1 VSYQP
6 FRVYYLDGS
15 GAVMKLQLHLS
26 NLGPIK
32 HGEIELGDITLLVG
46 KPSTGKSTAMRALFY
61 SLYCPGNLIELRGYP
76 LEVRDNSFI
85 QRFAIDRE
93 KTRESY
99 KNFVRA
105 SLPEGEF
112 KLEPINVL
120 DFVLTRKLS
129 YEEKYRP
136 ISLPPMYFP
145 KICSDKDIE
154 RLRFSLGNAIYEIGV
169 NGDEGEV
176 KVEADISDVKETC
189 LKDDGTLSSLST
201 AFMEIAQERV
211 SSQYCK
217 GFIEFLRERGINGV
231 VYIPYG
237 RSLLTLQKLI
247 MQENRSSSTFSLFED
262 IIRELSIALSPP
274 FKITRPNYLT
284 EYYEGLSTYNEKIF
298 NLIKP
303 LLKGQVRYLGEK
315 LVYVEEDKIIPW
327 KYVSASIVEI
337 VSFLLS
343 VKEESLVL
351 FEEPETQLHEEL
363 QLLMSIVLYAL
374 SSFNRIVISTHSQ
387 TILYNIAHLSMLR
400 PTREELKDLFED
412 LKVKDYDALV
422 EAVEKANQ
430 KEVKVKIYHF
440 TEGEV
445 KEVSV
450 DEAVKGM
457 PGTIDVLEKEFKWFS
472 SLHSKR
478 LFGEG

>member
-1 VSYQP
+1 
-6 FRVYYLDGS
+6 
-15 GAVMKLQLHLS
+15 MS

-32 HGEIELGDITLLVG
+32 HGEIELGDITLFVG
-46 KPSTGKSTAMRALFY
+46 KPSTGKSTAMKAIFY
-61 SLYCPGNLIELRGYP
+61 SLYSPGRLIRLRRGP
-76 LEVRDNSFI
+76 LEVRDNSFL

-93 KTRESY
+93 KTEKNY
-99 KNFVRA
+99 KSFIRD

-120 DFVLTRKLS
+120 DFVLTQKLS
-129 YEEKYRP
+129 YEEEYRP
-136 ISLPPMYFP
+136 ISLPRMIFP

-154 RLRFSLGNAIYEIGV
+154 RLRSSLSNTIYKISV
-169 NGDEGEV
+169 NGDEGKVE
-176 KVEADISDVKETC
+176 VEADISDVKETC
-189 LKDDGTLSSLST
+189 LRDHGTLSSLSR
-201 AFMEIAQERV
+201 AFMKIAQERV
-211 SSQYCK
+211 SSQYCE
-217 GFIEFLRERGINGV
+217 GFNECLRKRGINGV

-237 RSLLTLQKLI
+237 RSFLALQKFI
-247 MQENRSSSTFSLFED
+247 IQEILSSSRLSLFED
-262 IIRELSIALSPP
+262 ISMVLNPP
-274 FKITRPNYLT
+274 FKITRPHYLM
-284 EYYEGLSTYNEKIF
+284 EYYRGLSTYNEKIF

-327 KYVSASIVEI
+327 EYVSASVLEI

-343 VKEESLVL
+343 VKEGSLVL

-363 QLLMSIVLYAL
+363 QLLMSVVLYAL

-400 PTREELKDLFED
+400 PTKEELKDLFED
-412 LKVKDYDALV
+412 LKVKDYDALA

-440 TEGEV
+440 TEEGEV

>member
-1 VSYQP
+1 
-6 FRVYYLDGS
+6 
-15 GAVMKLQLHLS
+15 MKLYLS

-32 HGEIELGDITLLVG
+32 HGEIELGDITLFVG
-46 KPSTGKSTAMRALFY
+46 KPSTGKSTAMKALFY
-61 SLYCPGNLIELRGYP
+61 SLYCPSRLIELRGYP
-76 LEVRDNSFI
+76 LEVRDNSFL

-93 KTRESY
+93 KTKENY
-99 KNFVRA
+99 KSFIRD

-112 KLEPINVL
+112 KLEPTNVL
-120 DFVLTRKLS
+120 DFILTQKLS

-145 KICSDKDIE
+145 EKCNDKDIE
-154 RLRFSLGNAIYEIGV
+154 RLRSSLSNTIYEISV
-169 NGDEGEV
+169 NGDEGKV
-176 KVEADISDVKETC
+176 KVKADISDVKETC
-189 LKDDGTLSSLST
+189 LKDERTLSSIST
-201 AFMEIAQERV
+201 ALMGIAQERV
-211 SSQYCK
+211 NSQYCE
-217 GFIEFLRERGINGV
+217 GFNECLRKRGINGV

-237 RSLLTLQKLI
+237 RSFLALQKFITQEILNSSKFPLLEVMIRALI
-247 MQENRSSSTFSLFED
+247 
-262 IIRELSIALSPP
+262 ELNPP

-284 EYYEGLSTYNEKIF
+284 EYYMGLSKYNEKIF

-303 LLKGQVRYLGEK
+303 LLKGQVKDLGEK

-327 KYVSASIVEI
+327 EYVSASVLEI

-343 VKEESLVL
+343 VKEGSLVL
-351 FEEPETQLHEEL
+351 LEEPETQLHEEL
-363 QLLMSIVLYAL
+363 QLLISIVLYAL

-387 TILYNIAHLSMLR
+387 TILYNIAHLSMLK
-400 PTREELKDLFED
+400 PTKEELKDLFED
-412 LKVKDYDALV
+412 LKVKDYEALA

-445 KEVSV
+445 EEVSV

-478 LFGEG
+478 LSGQGYFI

>member
-1 VSYQP
+1 LTD
-6 FRVYYLDGS
+6 RVLL
-15 GAVMKLQLHLS
+15 MKLHLS

-32 HGEIELGDITLLVG
+32 HGEIELGDNTLFVG

-61 SLYCPGNLIELRGYP
+61 SLYCPGRLIQLRGDP
-76 LEVRDNSFI
+76 LEVRDTSFF
-85 QRFAIDRE
+85 QRFSIDRK
-93 KTRESY
+93 KTKKIY
-99 KNFVRA
+99 MNFIRD
-105 SLPEGEF
+105 SLPEGKF

-120 DFVLTRKLS
+120 DFVLTQKLS
-129 YEEKYRP
+129 YKEEYKP

-145 KICSDKDIE
+145 KICNNKDIE
-154 RLRFSLGNAIYEIGV
+154 RLRYSLSNTIYEIGV

-176 KVEADISDVKETC
+176 EVKADISDVNETC
-189 LKDDGTLSSLST
+189 LKDRRTLSSLSK
-201 AFMEIAQERV
+201 AFMEIAQERI
-211 SSQYCK
+211 SSQYCI
-217 GFIEFLRERGINGV
+217 GFNELLRDRGINGV

-237 RSLLTLQKLI
+237 RSFLALQKFI
-247 MQENRSSSTFSLFED
+247 MQEILDSSRFSLGESDLPF
-262 IIRELSIALSPP
+262 III
-274 FKITRPNYLT
+274 RPNYLKK
-284 EYYEGLSTYNEKIF
+284 YYRGLSTYNEKIF

-303 LLKGQVRYLGEK
+303 LLKGQVIDLGKK

-327 KYVSASIVEI
+327 EYVSASVLEI

-343 VKEESLVL
+343 VKEGSLVL

-363 QLLMSIVLYAL
+363 QLLMGVVLYAL

-387 TILYNIAHLSMLR
+387 TILYTIAHLSMLR
-400 PTREELKDLFED
+400 PTKEELKDLFED
-412 LKVKDYDALV
+412 LKVKDYEALV

-430 KEVKVKIYHF
+430 KEVKVKIYYF

-445 KEVSV
+445 KDVSV

-457 PGTIDVLEKEFKWFS
+457 PGTIDVLEKGLKWLS

>member
-1 VSYQP
+1 
-6 FRVYYLDGS
+6 
-15 GAVMKLQLHLS
+15 
-26 NLGPIK
+26 
-32 HGEIELGDITLLVG
+32 
-46 KPSTGKSTAMRALFY
+46 
-61 SLYCPGNLIELRGYP
+61 
-76 LEVRDNSFI
+76 
-85 QRFAIDRE
+85 
-93 KTRESY
+93 
-99 KNFVRA
+99 
-105 SLPEGEF
+105 
-112 KLEPINVL
+112 
-120 DFVLTRKLS
+120 
-129 YEEKYRP
+129 
-136 ISLPPMYFP
+136 
-145 KICSDKDIE
+145 
-154 RLRFSLGNAIYEIGV
+154 
-169 NGDEGEV
+169 
-176 KVEADISDVKETC
+176 
-189 LKDDGTLSSLST
+189 ST

-237 RSLLTLQKLI
+237 RSFLALQKFTI
-247 MQENRSSSTFSLFED
+247 QEILSYFKSPLL
-262 IIRELSIALSPP
+262 ELDLK
-274 FKITRPNYLT
+274 FLITRPNYLM
-284 EYYEGLSTYNEKIF
+284 EYYMGLSTYDEKIF

-303 LLKGQVRYLGEK
+303 LLRGQVKDLGNK

-327 KYVSASIVEI
+327 EYVSASVLEI

-343 VKEESLVL
+343 VKEGSLVL

-363 QLLMSIVLYAL
+363 QLLMSVVLYAL

-400 PTREELKDLFED
+400 PTKEELKDLFED
-412 LKVKDYDALV
+412 LKVRDYEALA

>member
-1 VSYQP
+1 
-6 FRVYYLDGS
+6 
-15 GAVMKLQLHLS
+15 MKLYLS

-32 HGEIELGDITLLVG
+32 HGEIELGDITLFVG
-46 KPSTGKSTAMRALFY
+46 KPSTGKSTAMKALFY
-61 SLYCPGNLIELRGYP
+61 SLYCPRRLIKLRSDS
-76 LEVRDNSFI
+76 LKVRDNSFL

-93 KTRESY
+93 KTEKNY
-99 KNFVRA
+99 KSFIRD

-120 DFVLTRKLS
+120 DFVLSQKLS
-129 YEEKYRP
+129 YKEEYTP
-136 ISLPPMYFP
+136 FSLPTMYFP
-145 KICSDKDIE
+145 EKCNDKDIE
-154 RLRFSLGNAIYEIGV
+154 RLRSSLSNTIYEISM

-176 KVEADISDVKETC
+176 KVEADISDVEETC
-189 LKDDGTLSSLST
+189 LRDHRTLSSLSR
-201 AFMEIAQERV
+201 AFMKIAQERV
-211 SSQYCK
+211 SSQYCI
-217 GFIEFLRERGINGV
+217 GFNEYLRKRGINGV

-237 RSLLTLQKLI
+237 RSFLTLQKFI
-247 MQENRSSSTFSLFED
+247 IQEILSSSTFSSLKVTTRKLIMELVPPLK
-262 IIRELSIALSPP
+262 IIGP
-274 FKITRPNYLT
+274 KYLT
-284 EYYEGLSTYNEKIF
+284 EYYEGLGTYNEKIF

-327 KYVSASIVEI
+327 EYVSASVLEI

-343 VKEESLVL
+343 VKEGSLVL

-363 QLLMSIVLYAL
+363 QLLMGVVLYAL

-387 TILYNIAHLSMLR
+387 TILYTIAHLSMLK
-400 PTREELKDLFED
+400 PTKEELKDLFED
-412 LKVKDYDALV
+412 LKVKDYEALA

-457 PGTIDVLEKEFKWFS
+457 PGTIDVLEKGLKWLS

>member
-1 VSYQP
+1 
-6 FRVYYLDGS
+6 
-15 GAVMKLQLHLS
+15 MKLYLS

-32 HGEIELGDITLLVG
+32 HGEIELGDITLFVG
-46 KPSTGKSTAMRALFY
+46 KPSTGKSTAMKALFY

-76 LEVRDNSFI
+76 LEVRDNSFL

-93 KTRESY
+93 KTEKNY
-99 KNFVRA
+99 KSFIRD

-120 DFVLTRKLS
+120 DFVLTQKLS
-129 YEEKYRP
+129 YEEKYGP

-154 RLRFSLGNAIYEIGV
+154 RLRFSLANAIYEITV

-176 KVEADISDVKETC
+176 KVETDISDVKETC
-189 LKDDGTLSSLST
+189 LKDTETLLSIST
-201 AFMEIAQERV
+201 TLMEIAQERL
-211 SSQYCK
+211 SSQYCE
-217 GFIEFLRERGINGV
+217 GFNECLRKRGINGV

-237 RSLLTLQKLI
+237 RSFLALQKFI
-247 MQENRSSSTFSLFED
+247 IQEIPGSRKSTMLLD
-262 IIRELSIALSPP
+262 ALLE
-274 FKITRPNYLT
+274 ITVPNYLM
-284 EYYEGLSTYNEKIF
+284 EYYRSLSTYNEKIF

-363 QLLMSIVLYAL
+363 QLLMGVVLYAL

-387 TILYNIAHLSMLR
+387 TILYTIAHLSMLR
-400 PTREELKDLFED
+400 PTKEELKDLFED
-412 LKVKDYDALV
+412 LKVKDYDALA

>member
-1 VSYQP
+1 
-6 FRVYYLDGS
+6 
-15 GAVMKLQLHLS
+15 
-26 NLGPIK
+26 
-32 HGEIELGDITLLVG
+32 
-46 KPSTGKSTAMRALFY
+46 
-61 SLYCPGNLIELRGYP
+61 
-76 LEVRDNSFI
+76 
-85 QRFAIDRE
+85 
-93 KTRESY
+93 
-99 KNFVRA
+99 
-105 SLPEGEF
+105 
-112 KLEPINVL
+112 
-120 DFVLTRKLS
+120 
-129 YEEKYRP
+129 
-136 ISLPPMYFP
+136 MYFP

-154 RLRFSLGNAIYEIGV
+154 RLRFSLANAIYEITV

-176 KVEADISDVKETC
+176 KVETDISDVKETC
-189 LKDDGTLSSLST
+189 LKDTETLLSIST
-201 AFMEIAQERV
+201 TLMEIAQERL
-211 SSQYCK
+211 SSQYCE
-217 GFIEFLRERGINGV
+217 GFNECLRKRGINGV

-237 RSLLTLQKLI
+237 RSFLALQKFI
-247 MQENRSSSTFSLFED
+247 IQEIPGSRKSTMLLD
-262 IIRELSIALSPP
+262 ALLE
-274 FKITRPNYLT
+274 ITVPNYLM
-284 EYYEGLSTYNEKIF
+284 EYYRSLSTYNEKIF

-303 LLKGQVRYLGEK
+303 LLKGQVKDLGKK
-315 LVYVEEDKIIPW
+315 LVYVEEDKIISW
-327 KYVSASIVEI
+327 EYVSASVLEI

-343 VKEESLVL
+343 VKEGSLVL

-374 SSFNRIVISTHSQ
+374 SSSNRIVISTHSQ
-387 TILYNIAHLSMLR
+387 SMLYNIAHLSMLK
-400 PTREELKDLFED
+400 PTKEELKDLFED
-412 LKVKDYDALV
+412 LKVKDYDALA

>member
-1 VSYQP
+1 
-6 FRVYYLDGS
+6 
-15 GAVMKLQLHLS
+15 MKLQLHLS

-32 HGEIELGDITLLVG
+32 RGEIELGDITLFVG
-46 KPSTGKSTAMRALFY
+46 KPSTGKSTAMRALFN
-61 SLYCPGNLIELRGYP
+61 SLYCPGHFIELRGGP
-76 LEVRDNSFI
+76 LEVKDNSFN
-85 QRFAIDRE
+85 QRFAIDWDKTKENYKSYVRE
-93 KTRESY
+93 
-99 KNFVRA
+99 

-120 DFVLTRKLS
+120 DFVLSQKMS

-145 KICSDKDIE
+145 NKCRNKDIE
-154 RLRFSLGNAIYEIGV
+154 RLRFSLSNAIYEITV

-176 KVEADISDVKETC
+176 KVETDTSDVKETC
-189 LKDDGTLSSLST
+189 LKDERTLSSLST

-274 FKITRPNYLT
+274 FKNTRPNYLT
-284 EYYEGLSTYNEKIF
+284 EYYEGLSTYDEKIF

-327 KYVSASIVEI
+327 EYVSASIVEI

-363 QLLMSIVLYAL
+363 QLLMGVVLYAL

-387 TILYNIAHLSMLR
+387 TILYTIAHLSMLR
-400 PTREELKDLFED
+400 PTKEELKDLFED
-412 LKVKDYDALV
+412 LKVKDYEALA

-457 PGTIDVLEKEFKWFS
+457 PGTIDVLEKGLKWLS

>member
-1 VSYQP
+1 
-6 FRVYYLDGS
+6 
-15 GAVMKLQLHLS
+15 MKLRLS

-32 HGEIELGDITLLVG
+32 HGEIELGDITLFVG
-46 KPSTGKSTAMRALFY
+46 KPNTGKSTAMRAIFY
-61 SLYCPGNLIELRGYP
+61 SLYYPGLLIELRGYP
-76 LEVRDNSFI
+76 LEVRDNSFL

-93 KTRESY
+93 ETEKYY
-99 KNFVRA
+99 KRFVRD

-145 KICSDKDIE
+145 NKCKNKDVE
-154 RLRFSLGNAIYEIGV
+154 RLRSSLSNTIYEISV

-176 KVEADISDVKETC
+176 KVEADISKVKEAC
-189 LKDDGTLSSLST
+189 LKDYETLSSLSR
-201 AFMEIAQERV
+201 AFMMIAQERV
-211 SSQYCK
+211 NYQYYL
-217 GFIEFLRERGINGV
+217 GFNEFLREKGINDV

-237 RSLLTLQKLI
+237 RSFLALQKFVV
-247 MQENRSSSTFSLFED
+247 QEILSYFKSPLL
-262 IIRELSIALSPP
+262 ELDLE
-274 FKITRPNYLT
+274 FNFTRPHYLM
-284 EYYEGLSTYNEKIF
+284 EYYRGLSTYNEKIF

-303 LLKGQVRYLGEK
+303 LLKGQVKDLGEK

-327 KYVSASIVEI
+327 EYVSASVLEI

-343 VKEESLVL
+343 VKEGSLVL

-363 QLLMSIVLYAL
+363 QLLMSVVLYAL

-400 PTREELKDLFED
+400 PTKEELKDLFED
-412 LKVKDYDALV
+412 LKVKDYEALA

-430 KEVKVKIYHF
+430 KGVKVKIYHF

>member
-1 VSYQP
+1 
-6 FRVYYLDGS
+6 
-15 GAVMKLQLHLS
+15 MKLYLS

-32 HGEIELGDITLLVG
+32 HGEIELGDITLFVG

-61 SLYCPGNLIELRGYP
+61 SLYCPGHLIELRGYP
-76 LEVRDNSFI
+76 LEVSDNLFL

-93 KTRESY
+93 ETEKKY
-99 KNFVRA
+99 KSFVRD

-112 KLEPINVL
+112 KLEPINFL

-145 KICSDKDIE
+145 NKCRNKDIE
-154 RLRFSLGNAIYEIGV
+154 RLRFSLSKAIYEITV

-176 KVEADISDVKETC
+176 KVETDTSDVKETC
-189 LKDDGTLSSLST
+189 LKDERTLSSISMALVG
-201 AFMEIAQERV
+201 IAQERV
-211 SSQYCK
+211 SSQYCE
-217 GFIEFLRERGINGV
+217 GFNEFLRERGINSV

-237 RSLLTLQKLI
+237 RSFLVLQKFI
-247 MQENRSSSTFSLFED
+247 IQEILSYFKSSLL
-262 IIRELSIALSPP
+262 ELDLK
-274 FKITRPNYLT
+274 FLVTRPNYLM
-284 EYYEGLSTYNEKIF
+284 EYYMGLSTYNEKIF

-303 LLKGQVRYLGEK
+303 LLKGQIKYLGEK

-327 KYVSASIVEI
+327 EYVSASVLEI

-343 VKEESLVL
+343 VKEGSLIL
-351 FEEPETQLHEEL
+351 YEEPETQLHEEL
-363 QLLMSIVLYAL
+363 QLLMGVVLYAL

-387 TILYNIAHLSMLR
+387 TILYTIAHLSMLR
-400 PTREELKDLFED
+400 PTKEELKDLFED
-412 LKVKDYDALV
+412 LKVRDYEALA

-440 TEGEV
+440 TKGEV

-457 PGTIDVLEKEFKWFS
+457 PGTIDVLEKGLKWLS

>member
-1 VSYQP
+1 
-6 FRVYYLDGS
+6 
-15 GAVMKLQLHLS
+15 MKLYLS
-26 NLGPIK
+26 KLGPIK
-32 HGEIELGDITLLVG
+32 HGEIELGDITLFVG
-46 KPSTGKSTAMRALFY
+46 KPSTGKSTAMKALFY
-61 SLYCPGNLIELRGYP
+61 SLYCPGHLIELRGAP
-76 LEVRDNSFI
+76 LEVSDNLFL
-85 QRFAIDRE
+85 QRFAINRE
-93 KTRESY
+93 ETEKKY
-99 KNFVRA
+99 KSFIRD

-120 DFVLTRKLS
+120 DFVLTQKLS
-129 YEEKYRP
+129 YKEEYIP
-136 ISLPPMYFP
+136 FSLPTMYFP
-145 KICSDKDIE
+145 EKCNDKDIE
-154 RLRFSLGNAIYEIGV
+154 RLRFFLSNTIYEISV

-176 KVEADISDVKETC
+176 KVKADISDVKQTC
-189 LKDDGTLSSLST
+189 LKDTETLSSLST
-201 AFMEIAQERV
+201 AFMEVAQERV
-211 SSQYCK
+211 SSQYCI
-217 GFIEFLRERGINGV
+217 GFNEFLRKRGINGV

-237 RSLLTLQKLI
+237 RSFLALQKLI
-247 MQENRSSSTFSLFED
+247 IQEFLSSSMAESQSLSSLLEA
-262 IIRELSIALSPP
+262 ITRKLTMLLNPP
-274 FKITRPNYLT
+274 FRITRPNYLT
-284 EYYEGLSTYNEKIF
+284 EYYKGLSTYNEKIF

-303 LLKGQVRYLGEK
+303 LLKGQVKNLGEK
-315 LVYVEEDKIIPW
+315 LVYEEEGKIIPW
-327 KYVSASIVEI
+327 EYVSASLLEI

-343 VKEESLVL
+343 VKEGSLVL

-363 QLLMSIVLYAL
+363 QLLMSVVLYAL

-400 PTREELKDLFED
+400 PTKEELKDLFED
-412 LKVKDYDALV
+412 LNVKDYEALA

>member
-1 VSYQP
+1 MSQQP
-6 FRVYYLDGS
+6 FKVYCLDES
-15 GAVMKLQLHLS
+15 GAVMKLRLS

-32 HGEIELGDITLLVG
+32 RGEIELGDITLFVG

-61 SLYCPGNLIELRGYP
+61 SLYCPSRLIELRGYP
-76 LEVRDNSFI
+76 LEVSNNSFL

-93 KTRESY
+93 KTRENY
-99 KNFVRA
+99 KSFVRD
-105 SLPEGEF
+105 SLPKGKF

-120 DFVLTRKLS
+120 DFVLTQKLS
-129 YEEKYRP
+129 YEEEYRP

-145 KICSDKDIE
+145 KICNNKDIE
-154 RLRFSLGNAIYEIGV
+154 RLRSSLSNTIYEISV

-176 KVEADISDVKETC
+176 EVKADISDVNETC
-189 LKDDGTLSSLST
+189 LKDRRTLSSLSK
-201 AFMEIAQERV
+201 AFMEIIQERI
-211 SSQYCK
+211 SSQYCI
-217 GFIEFLRERGINGV
+217 GFNECLRKRGINGV

-237 RSLLTLQKLI
+237 RSFLTLQKFL
-247 MQENRSSSTFSLFED
+247 MQEILDSSEFRLLELNFPF
-262 IIRELSIALSPP
+262 IIM
-274 FKITRPNYLT
+274 RPNYLMK
-284 EYYEGLSTYNEKIF
+284 YYKSLSTYNEKIF

-303 LLKGQVRYLGEK
+303 LLKGQVKYLGEK

-327 KYVSASIVEI
+327 EYVSASVLEI

-363 QLLMSIVLYAL
+363 QLLMSVVLYAL

-387 TILYNIAHLSMLR
+387 TILYNIAHLSMLK
-400 PTREELKDLFED
+400 PTKEELKDLFED
-412 LKVKDYDALV
+412 LKVKDYEALA

-478 LFGEG
+478 LFGQG

>member
-1 VSYQP
+1 
-6 FRVYYLDGS
+6 
-15 GAVMKLQLHLS
+15 MKLRLS

-32 HGEIELGDITLLVG
+32 HGEIELGDITLFVG

-76 LEVRDNSFI
+76 LEVRDNLFL

-93 KTRESY
+93 ETEKKY
-99 KNFVRA
+99 KGFVRD

-112 KLEPINVL
+112 KLEPINFL

-145 KICSDKDIE
+145 NKCRNKDIE
-154 RLRFSLGNAIYEIGV
+154 RLRFSLSKAIYEITV

-176 KVEADISDVKETC
+176 KVETDTSDVKETC
-189 LKDDGTLSSLST
+189 LKDERTLSSIST
-201 AFMEIAQERV
+201 ALMGIAQERV
-211 SSQYCK
+211 SSQYCE
-217 GFIEFLRERGINGV
+217 GFNECLRKRGINDV

-237 RSLLTLQKLI
+237 RSFLALQKFI
-247 MQENRSSSTFSLFED
+247 IQEILSYFKSPLL
-262 IIRELSIALSPP
+262 ELDLK
-274 FKITRPNYLT
+274 FLITRPNYLM
-284 EYYEGLSTYNEKIF
+284 EYYMGLSTYDEKIF

-327 KYVSASIVEI
+327 EYVSASVLEI

-343 VKEESLVL
+343 VKEGSLVL

-387 TILYNIAHLSMLR
+387 TILYTIAHLSMLR
-400 PTREELKDLFED
+400 PTKEELKDLFED
-412 LKVKDYDALV
+412 LKVKDYEALA

-440 TEGEV
+440 SEGEV

-457 PGTIDVLEKEFKWFS
+457 PGTIDVLEKGLKWLS

>member
-1 VSYQP
+1 
-6 FRVYYLDGS
+6 
-15 GAVMKLQLHLS
+15 MKLQLHLS

-32 HGEIELGDITLLVG
+32 RGEIELGDITLFVG

-61 SLYCPGNLIELRGYP
+61 SLYCPGNLIELRGGP
-76 LEVRDNSFI
+76 LEVRDNSFL

-93 KTRESY
+93 KTRENY
-99 KNFVRA
+99 KSFIRD

-120 DFVLTRKLS
+120 DFVLSQKMS

-136 ISLPPMYFP
+136 ISLPTMYFP
-145 KICSDKDIE
+145 NKCRNKDIE
-154 RLRFSLGNAIYEIGV
+154 RLRFSLSNAIYEITV

-176 KVEADISDVKETC
+176 KVETDTSDVKETC
-189 LKDDGTLSSLST
+189 LKDERTLSSISMALVG
-201 AFMEIAQERV
+201 IAQERV
-211 SSQYCK
+211 SSQYCE
-217 GFIEFLRERGINGV
+217 GFNEFLRERGINGV

-237 RSLLTLQKLI
+237 RSFLVLQKFI
-247 MQENRSSSTFSLFED
+247 IQEILSYFKSSLL
-262 IIRELSIALSPP
+262 ELDLK
-274 FKITRPNYLT
+274 FLVTRPNYLM
-284 EYYEGLSTYNEKIF
+284 EYYMGLSTYNEKIF

-303 LLKGQVRYLGEK
+303 LLKGQIKYLGEK

-327 KYVSASIVEI
+327 EYVSASVLEI

-343 VKEESLVL
+343 VKEGSLVL

-363 QLLMSIVLYAL
+363 QLLMGVVLYAL
-374 SSFNRIVISTHSQ
+374 SSFSHIVISTHSQ
-387 TILYNIAHLSMLR
+387 TILYTIAHLSVLR
-400 PTREELKDLFED
+400 PTKEELKDLFED
-412 LKVKDYDALV
+412 LKVKDYEALA

-457 PGTIDVLEKEFKWFS
+457 PGTIDVLEKGLKWLS